1 VAQVEPGGGAV
12 RAGPPSA
19 ILAELRG
26 LAAAADVAPEDDTVL
41 AQALRR
47 LHEDRANPKRP
58 RGLAYHDLT
67 SGG

>member
-1 VAQVEPGGGAV
+1 MAQVEPGGGARV
-12 RAGPPSA
+12 SPPSA

-26 LAAAADVAPEDDTVL
+26 LAAAADVRPEDDTVL

-47 LHEDRANPKRP
+47 LHEDRTNLKRP

-67 SGG
+67 SAG

>member
-1 VAQVEPGGGAV
+1 MAQVEPDSGAV
-12 RAGPPSA
+12 RADPPSA

-26 LAAAADVAPEDDTVL
+26 LASTADVRPEDETVL

-47 LHEDRANPKRP
+47 LHDDRTNPRRP